1 VAEWVEVAGERR
13 MDAVHLKSGGRDLA
27 ALYLYGFAVE
37 CFAKALILARGKGA
51 RNHHHLMDLMQTA
64 GISRLNLSADT
75 RKFAE
80 THVVAIRYQANL
92 PPEATEAGVDSAE
105 RLSQMLEKR
114 VQRLIDRRNQRKRG

>member
-1 VAEWVEVAGERR
+1 

-37 CFAKALILARGKGA
+37 CFAKALILACGKGA

-64 GISRLNLSADT
+64 GISRLSLSPDT
-75 RKFAE
+75 RQFAE

-92 PPEATEAGVDSAE
+92 PPEAMEGGVDSAE

-114 VQRLIDRRNQRKRG
+114 VRRLIDRRNQRKRG